1 MRGLS
6 NLARPTAPHA
16 PLRIGAVRRPRMARM
31 RRLRGLLANL
41 ALSAASLLVVA
52 GAIEVWARLVVWR
65 WSRLPN
71 PVRSPFVQH
80 DPLLGWSK
88 PPGAEGWLIR
98 PEYRVHL
105 RINAHGLRGP
115 DRPYQ
120 KPPGVRRLLLLGDSF
135 TEGAGVPRAADR
147 FGDLVESWLNEELAA
162 SGSPLRVHAFNA
174 GKGASSPVHWV
185 EYQRFFAAW
194 YRPDAVVAVFFLRD
208 GAPLSTS
215 LKLNRAIIEPIRR
228 RWRARPLYE
237 ESALLRFFYERFAW
251 REYDR
256 EFRRRLTAAYLGSG
270 PERDY
275 GELQQAALREI
286 AADCRARGIR
296 FHLVI
301 FPMLLELDD
310 YPFFEVERAIET
322 FAAEAGI
329 PSFSLTPGFEGL
341 EDRTLWV
348 APNDQHPN
356 EEGHRVAAA
365 TLLPY
370 LGREVLGLPSVA
382 GR

>member
-1 MRGLS
+1 MPSPRS
-6 NLARPTAPHA
+6 ITTAALALGSA
-16 PLRIGAVRRPRMARM
+16 
-31 RRLRGLLANL
+31 LLAL
-41 ALSAASLLVVA
+41 AVLEGIFRVAAISSPAFSAESIWEEQSGAGTEDDFEALVV
-52 GAIEVWARLVVWR
+52 GNVRFRDEV
-65 WSRLPN
+65 P
-71 PVRSPFVQH
+71 
-80 DPLLGWSK
+80 DP
-88 PPGAEGWLIR
+88 AVFE
-98 PEYRVHL
+98 
-105 RINAHGLRGP
+105 
-115 DRPYQ
+115 
-120 KPPGVRRLLLLGDSF
+120 PGVRRVLLLGDSF

-162 SGSPLRVHAFNA
+162 SGSPQRVHVFNA
-174 GKGASSPVHWV
+174 GKGASSPVRWV
-185 EYQRFFAAW
+185 AYQRFFAAW

-275 GELQQAALREI
+275 WGLQQAALREM
-286 AADCRARGIR
+286 ADDCRARGIP

-301 FPMLLELDD
+301 FPMLLELDA
-310 YPFFEVERAIET
+310 YPFFEVERAIEA

-341 EDRTLWV
+341 EDHTLWV

-370 LGREVLGLPSVA
+370 LGREVLGLPAVA